1 MKKIHKIIAIVLL
14 VAGASSLSAQQQNLY
29 SNYLLN
35 TYAYNSG
42 VIGSQDYMQAN
53 LFYRNQWVG
62 FEGSPK
68 TYMLSLYGPVKKLKN
83 ASVGGMINSDQTGL
97 MTSNTGYLTF
107 AYSVKLN
114 KKLKLALG
122 LSGGLKQYRIKL
134 YDARTYDQG
143 DEYLTGTILTANT
156 FDANAGL
163 YLHGEKFF
171 LGLSSMNMLNN
182 RVNWQADKGRLTP
195 HYYAM
200 VGYKIKVKSDYEI
213 TPSVLLKYNA
223 PAPVQLEYSL
233 RVTYKNWIWLGASY
247 RNNDAVAAM
256 VGVKIMKKL
265 NIAYANDFTVSKLR
279 NYNSGSHEISIS
291 YNFIKKKSIT
301 AADEE
306 EFKIIDN
313 SVKQNLKNKKPVL
326 GEEKKDD
333 SQGAPPK
340 KEEKKAPEVK
350 KEESKS
356 EESTPKTEEN
366 KPE

>member
-1 MKKIHKIIAIVLL
+1 MKKINKIIAIVLL
-14 VAGASSLSAQQQNLY
+14 VTGASSLSAQQQNLH
-29 SNYLLN
+29 SNYMLN
-35 TYAYNSG
+35 AYAYNSG
-42 VIGSQDYMQAN
+42 VVGSQDYMQAN
-53 LFYRNQWVG
+53 IFYRNQWVG
-62 FEGSPK
+62 FEGAPK

-83 ASVGGMINSDQTGL
+83 SAVGGMIMSDQTGL
-97 MTSNTGYLTF
+97 MTSNTGYLTL
-107 AYSVKLN
+107 AYHVKLN
-114 KKLKLALG
+114 KKLKLGLG
-122 LSGGLKQYRIKL
+122 LSGGLKQYRVKL

-163 YLHGEKFF
+163 YLQGDKFF
-171 LGLSSMNMLNN
+171 LGLSSLNMLNN

-200 VGYKIKVKSDYEI
+200 VGYKIKVKADYEI
-213 TPSVLLKYNA
+213 TPSILVKYNK

-233 RVTYKNWIWLGASY
+233 RVTYKDWIWLGASY
-247 RNNDAVAAM
+247 RDKDAVASM
-256 VGVKIMKKL
+256 VGVKLMKKL
-265 NIAYANDFTVSKLR
+265 NIAYAYDFAVSNLR
-279 NYNSGSHEISIS
+279 NYNSGSHEISLS

-340 KEEKKAPEVK
+340 KEEKKSEV
-350 KEESKS
+350 
-356 EESTPKTEEN
+356 KTEEN